1 MSGGK
6 AASRLLARA
15 NATSGR
21 SNADIQIFWKSP
33 HHNAVEWY
41 ASELLS
47 SKKQHSTSIGENER
61 TLNILREAFAAITN
75 RLTPEVEPATIYLPY
90 APVSQS
96 EQPDGK
102 AE

>member
-1 MSGGK
+1 M
-6 AASRLLARA
+6 R
-15 NATSGR
+15 
-21 SNADIQIFWKSP
+21 DP
-33 HHNAVEWY
+33 E
-41 ASELLS
+41 E
-47 SKKQHSTSIGENER
+47 QHSTSIGENER